1 MENSVGGKKLR
12 FTKVQGLGNDFI
24 LINGL
29 VEELDTLDFSRLAVE
44 MCNRHLGVGA
54 DGLVLLLPSYG
65 ADIYMRIFNSD
76 GSEAEMCGNAIRCVA
91 KYLYERGLVR
101 KEKIE
106 VDTPAGIRVPEL
118 LLEAGRVR
126 AVRVD
131 MGEPHLERPEIPMT
145 GPAGQV
151 VDEPLV
157 IDGIE
162 YRITAVSMGNPH
174 CILFFPHLQE
184 ALLNTLGPRLEAH
197 EAFPRRTNVEFV
209 QVLSRDEII
218 MKVWERGAGLTL
230 ACGTGACAAV
240 VAAFLNGYTG
250 RKVTVH
256 LTAGDLNIE
265 WAEDNHVYMTG
276 PAEEVFSGDYP
287 VQKK

>member
-1 MENSVGGKKLR
+1 MGGKKLR